1 MLKFITVQLVDDEDV
16 KGMIYVIRQYESLQ
30 CSELYANIKLH
41 IIPTPNPQP
50 ISHEP
55 QYYSNPQSHVSHT
68 SNVTQATFYLIQ
80 PQEILFE
87 PNTSSFTQLI
97 SASFSTNLLDS

>member
-55 QYYSNPQSHVSHT
+55 QYYPQSHYSHT
-68 SNVTQATFYLIQ
+68 SNATQD
-80 PQEILFE
+80 
-87 PNTSSFTQLI
+87 SFSLTQL
-97 SASFSTNLLDS
+97 

>member
-50 ISHEP
+50 TK
-55 QYYSNPQSHVSHT
+55 T
-68 SNVTQATFYLIQ
+68 SNNLRINPSRFLANTCNLEHQ
-80 PQEILFE
+80 
-87 PNTSSFTQLI
+87 NTSTES
-97 SASFSTNLLDS
+97 